1 MLPSACPKLKGLSK
15 LLREKH
21 DVRNRMIVCGF
32 PNTNLLRAEYD
43 LIRIQRIIT
52 RHRRRC
58 QDCKLQDNFST
69 LSPIRLRP
77 LPSEASIFPV
87 DMMS

>member
-1 MLPSACPKLKGLSK
+1 M
-15 LLREKH
+15 REKY

-58 QDCKLQDNFST
+58 ENCKLQDSFST
-69 LSPIRLRP
+69 LIPMRLRP
-77 LPSEASIFPV
+77 LPGEAPIFPV
-87 DMMS
+87 DMMR